1 MQIHSVRDISD
12 AVTKGME
19 EGGLVVKEEDLSPIF
34 FDLRSGLA
42 GELLQKFVN
51 YRVPLALVV
60 KDPSS
65 HGKRFEELARELR
78 THAKVRIFPA
88 HEAAAAWVETLRDTA
103 GG

>member
-1 MQIHSVRDISD
+1 MKVHSVKDISA

-19 EGGLVVKEEDLSPIF
+19 EGGLIISEEDLSPIF

-60 KDPSS
+60 KDPFA
-65 HGKRFEELARELR
+65 HNQRFGELARELQKHS
-78 THAKVRIFPA
+78 TVRVFPA
-88 HEAAAAWVETLRDTA
+88 LEAATAWMESRRS
-103 GG
+103 